1 MPGQGQFQWVTL
13 PMGLLG
19 CLASFQRMM
28 EAIMKGLEG
37 IIVYIDNLLVHLYI
51 HDKQVQILEQL
62 FKRFVQNAIKVNLD
76 KYIFGNKN
84 IST

>member
-1 MPGQGQFQWVTL
+1 
-13 PMGLLG
+13 MGLLG

-37 IIVYIDNLLVHLYI
+37 IIVYIDNLLVHLDI

-62 FKRFVQNAIKVNLD
+62 FK
-76 KYIFGNKN
+76 
-84 IST
+84 

>member
-1 MPGQGQFQWVTL
+1 
-13 PMGLLG
+13 MGLLG

-37 IIVYIDNLLVHLYI
+37 IIVYIDNLLVHLDI

-62 FKRFVQNAIKVNLD
+62 FKQFVQNAIKVNLD

>member
-1 MPGQGQFQWVTL
+1 
-13 PMGLLG
+13 MGLLG

-37 IIVYIDNLLVHLYI
+37 IIVYIDNLLVHLDI

>member
-1 MPGQGQFQWVTL
+1 
-13 PMGLLG
+13 
-19 CLASFQRMM
+19 MM

-37 IIVYIDNLLVHLYI
+37 IILYIDNLLVHLDI